1 MSAKLPKPKVAEII
15 VKVSTF
21 FWIYLATRLQLEISQ
36 TFSPFWI
43 FTFFQLPSEIE
54 RTFGAFPAHLGVEAM
69 AKLCRN
75 KSLNCQFP
83 WPLARYYHQIYLSTL
98 SIETYLSNIFEYTV
112 KCIWKY
118 IDKYWHGNLNWKFPW
133 HSNLFVCILNM

>member
-1 MSAKLPKPKVAEII
+1 MSGKLPKPKVAEII

-21 FWIYLATRLQLEISQ
+21 FWIYLATRLQQENF
-36 TFSPFWI
+36 TNFSFLD
-43 FTFFQLPSEIE
+43 FYLFQPSEIE
-54 RTFGAFPAHLGVEAM
+54 RTFGAFPAHLGVQAM

-98 SIETYLSNIFEYTV
+98 SIDTFLSNIFEYTV

-118 IDKYWHGNLNWKFPW
+118 IDNYCMEIWIGSFHDIQIYL
-133 HSNLFVCILNM
+133 SEY